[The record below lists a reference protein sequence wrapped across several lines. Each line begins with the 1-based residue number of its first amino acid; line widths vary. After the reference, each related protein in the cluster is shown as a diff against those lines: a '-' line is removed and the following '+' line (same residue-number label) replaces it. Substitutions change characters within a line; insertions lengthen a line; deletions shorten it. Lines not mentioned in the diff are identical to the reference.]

1 MNHEYHLALLRGQEN
16 GVGHVSLWRCFA
28 GKSECLARIPC
39 EATHLWLR
47 VTAYEQ
53 DYSFYMATEPEHW
66 QPVCEHV
73 CGTLLSKEVA
83 GGFTGT
89 YIGLYA
95 TSNHQPTTNYA
106 DFDWFEYQPLV
117 P

>member
-1 MNHEYHLALLRGQEN
+1 M
-16 GVGHVSLWRCFA
+16 
-28 GKSECLARIPC
+28 
-39 EATHLWLR
+39 WLR

-53 DYSFYMATEPEHW
+53 ITASTWPRTGALAAR
-66 QPVCEHV
+66 CEHV
-73 CGTLLSKEVA
+73 CGTLLSKEVRA
-83 GGFTGT
+83 DLPGL
-89 YIGLYA
+89 YRLYA